1 MISEYIFPVLI
12 ISAVVIIGQVNSA
25 ALGCFISG
33 KDMRTSVKVGM
44 GLGQIGEFSFII
56 ASLGLSLSVTSDFL
70 YPIVVAVSALTTF
83 STPYLIRNSD
93 KGYDLLDKITPNPLR
108 RTMEVYNAWI
118 NEPSRVSHN
127 RIGRKILRKISV
139 QIGIN
144 LLIVTGIFISFG
156 FLHENISSILQ
167 KYLGGIE
174 VTKALLWIAAIIMSF
189 PSLIAIWRKMQAAG
203 MGLGSRSN

>member
-1 MISEYIFPVLI
+1 
-12 ISAVVIIGQVNSA
+12 
-25 ALGCFISG
+25 
-33 KDMRTSVKVGM
+33 
-44 GLGQIGEFSFII
+44 
-56 ASLGLSLSVTSDFL
+56 
-70 YPIVVAVSALTTF
+70 
-83 STPYLIRNSD
+83 
-93 KGYDLLDKITPNPLR
+93 
-108 RTMEVYNAWI
+108 MEVYSAWI

-174 VTKALLWIAAIIMSF
+174 VTKSSVMDRRNHNELSF
-189 PSLIAIWRKMQAAG
+189 SNSYLEKNAG
-203 MGLGSRSN
+203 SGNGSC